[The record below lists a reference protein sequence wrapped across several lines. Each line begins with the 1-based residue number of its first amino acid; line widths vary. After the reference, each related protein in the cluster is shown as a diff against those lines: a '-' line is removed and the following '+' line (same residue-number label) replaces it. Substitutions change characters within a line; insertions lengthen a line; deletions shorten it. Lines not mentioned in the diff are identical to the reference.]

1 LNNKRIDVICYGAE
15 MASELGTDLRSQLTE
30 KHLATLAAA
39 RAATRARAFWAA
51 FPEHFG
57 PYGEDG
63 AATGKAAFEAYLG
76 KKFPLDQPE
85 VDAYAGSERSPYGF
99 ELGIGY
105 PHSPT
110 DALLAAATAAIP
122 AWRDA
127 GPDVRAAVCIEILV
141 RLNERSHELAHAVMH
156 TTGQAYVMA
165 FQAGGPHA
173 QDRALE
179 AIAYAYDEMTRHAG
193 SALWEKPQGKRPPLR
208 LQKTFRLAPR
218 GVACV
223 IGCNTFP
230 TWNGYPGLFASLATA
245 NAVVVKP
252 SRRAVLPLAVTVAV
266 AREVLAEV
274 GFDPNL
280 VTLAAD
286 GEGERRAAELA
297 LRPEVKIVD
306 YTGSSE
312 FGDWLEQTARQ
323 AIVFTEKAGVN
334 TVVIDSTS
342 DYKGMLDNL
351 AFTLSLYSGQMC
363 TTTQNVIVPR
373 TGIETDAGHKSFDDV
388 GADLAAAIE
397 ELLSDDARAIAVL
410 GAIATDEILERNERA
425 GSFGKTLLASRAI
438 GHPEYPKAMVRTP
451 TLIAVDDGDGGGPHL
466 EEQFGPIAF
475 LVAVDDTAAA
485 LRLLGATTSRY
496 GAITA
501 GVYSTEESVLEQAEL
516 VALEAG
522 VALSENLTGGIFVNQ
537 SAAFSDFHASAAN
550 PGANASLTDVAFVAS
565 RFHVIQSRRPIEDMA

>member
-1 LNNKRIDVICYGAE
+1 VAAEPSDLGAE
-15 MASELGTDLRSQLTE
+15 QRLQLTD
-30 KHLATLAAA
+30 KHGATLAAA
-39 RAATRARAFWAA
+39 RAATRARTFWSA

-63 AATGKAAFEAYLG
+63 AAAGKAAFEGYLG
-76 KKFPLDQPE
+76 ERFPLNQPE
-85 VDAYAGSERSPYGF
+85 IDAYAGSERSPYGF
-99 ELGIGY
+99 DLEIGY

-110 DALLAAATAAIP
+110 DALLSAATAAIP

-127 GPDVRAAVCIEILV
+127 EPDVRAAVCIEILA

-179 AIAYAYDEMTRHAG
+179 AIAYAYDEMTRHAA
-193 SALWEKPQGKRPPLR
+193 SALWEKPQGRRPPLR

-218 GVACV
+218 GIACV

-230 TWNGYPGLFASLATA
+230 TWNSYPGLFASLATG

-252 SRRAVLPLAVTVAV
+252 SRRAVLPLAISVAV
-266 AREVLAEV
+266 AREVLEKA

-280 VTLAAD
+280 VALAVD
-286 GEGERRAAELA
+286 GEGERRGAELA
-297 LRPEVKIVD
+297 LRSEVRIVD

-312 FGDWLEQTARQ
+312 FGGWLEENARQ
-323 AIVFTEKAGVN
+323 AIVFTEKAGLN

-351 AFTLSLYSGQMC
+351 AFSLSLYSGQMC
-363 TTTQNVIVPR
+363 TTPQNVVVPR
-373 TGIETDAGHKSFDDV
+373 TGIETDAGHKSFDEV
-388 GADLAAAIE
+388 GADLAVAIE
-397 ELLSDDARAIAVL
+397 GLLSDDARATAVL
-410 GAIATDEILERNERA
+410 GAIATDEILERIECA
-425 GSFGKTLLASRAI
+425 GSFGQTLLASRAI
-438 GHPEYPKAMVRTP
+438 EHPEYPRATVRTP
-451 TLIAVDDGDGGGPHL
+451 TLIAVNDGDGGCGYL

-485 LRLLGATTSRY
+485 LRLLGTITSRC

-501 GVYSTEESVLEQAEL
+501 GVYSTDESLLEQAEL

-537 SAAFSDFHASAAN
+537 SAAFSDFHATAAN

-565 RFHVIQSRRPIEDMA
+565 RFHVIQSRRPIVDSA